1 MAASKPLKYDELY
14 EICKDRDSIYC
25 YLRQHNLVGDF
36 SGPCDQCDIGRIT
49 LKKDKSYSKDKC
61 VWRCTNKY
69 CYRKFSIRHN
79 SWFANSHLSLS
90 VIVKLTYY
98 WVHKLPLNYIKLQ
111 LDIGSNS
118 TGVDWYNFCREVCL
132 QVIIQDN
139 KKVGGP
145 GKTVEIDES
154 KFGKRKYHRGK
165 RVEGAWVFGGIER
178 ESRDSFFQV
187 VQDRSAETLI
197 PIIVKYIEPGTTIIS
212 DCWKAYS
219 SLSSLGYIHQTVN
232 HSKEFKNKETGAHTN
247 SIEST
252 WHALKQSLPR
262 SGTQKQ
268 LYDSYF
274 EEYVIRKRY
283 LKTDNKFETF
293 LGLIGR
299 VYKCERELQS
309 TRRPL
314 QELPQPAQTQTQP
327 QPDQPV
333 QPDHH
338 LQPDQPLQ
346 PPEPQHLLDHSYSDF
361 DTSMDLFS
369 D

>member
-1 MAASKPLKYDELY
+1 MAASKPLKYDDLY

-25 YLRQHNLVGDF
+25 YLRQKKLLGDF
-36 SGPCDQCDIGRIT
+36 SGPCDSCDCGRIT
-49 LKKDKSYSKDKC
+49 LKKDKSYSKDKL
-61 VWRCTNKY
+61 VWRCTNKN

-79 SWFANSHLSLS
+79 SWFEHSHLSLS
-90 VIVKLTYY
+90 SILKLTYY
-98 WVHKLPLNYIKLQ
+98 WVYKLPLTFIKLQ

-132 QVIIQDN
+132 QIIIQDS

-178 ESRDSFFQV
+178 ESRESFFEV
-187 VQDRSAETLI
+187 VADRSAETLI
-197 PIIVKYIEPGTTIIS
+197 PIIQKYIEPGTTIIS

-219 SLSSLGYIHQTVN
+219 SLSTIGYTHLTVN

-252 WHALKQSLPR
+252 WHALKLSLPR

-268 LYDSYF
+268 LYNSYF

-283 LKTDNKFETF
+283 LETAEDKFTQYVN
-293 LGLIGR
+293 LIAR
-299 VYKCERELQS
+299 VYKCNKRQKSEEPVQRQ
-309 TRRPL
+309 PL
-314 QELPQPAQTQTQP
+314 GTI
-327 QPDQPV
+327 QPV
-333 QPDHH
+333 QSNPLLPVHTQT
-338 LQPDQPLQ
+338 LQ
-346 PPEPQHLLDHSYSDF
+346 QHQALLDHSYSEF
-361 DTSMDLFS
+361 DNSMDLF
-369 D
+369 DD